1 MSVLDAY
8 SNEFRKPA
16 ARPIRTAIFIGTLT
30 EDEST
35 RGLVEVDYAGAQLR
49 LPALP
54 GKYIPGGLV
63 YVDVDDSGRPRRVT
77 GAASDK
83 AVGDKSLERA
93 GFTPTTETVT
103 VHKTLLP
110 QDLTADEKAVLEAF
124 PGEMEAANARLE
136 AARTEL
142 EQAGKAT
149 VARVDKLESE
159 VRASDTNV
167 SYKLSTFAT
176 NIADVQ
182 VLASQAK
189 AAAARAEN
197 VATNVQAAV
206 PKHVNAVAEAVFSRS
221 SMFVRSST
229 APTEMENR
237 TLWFNTTDGLPY
249 IYDGEAKKWVVLENS
264 AVQAATAKADEVANL
279 AATAKESASAANNLA
294 TQAKQL
300 SETAKT
306 DADKANAAAVAAQS
320 KAESATAQAVS
331 ALAEAQ
337 AAKTL
342 GQDAAR
348 DVTAAKDK
356 ADRAAADALS
366 AKNTADTLTGQMST
380 AQGLI
385 TLAYRNP
392 NTSDGA
398 GKKDGSLWYVF
409 SGSTPMR
416 AYVWRNSAWQ
426 AMKLGPEFI
435 GNNAITR
442 AHIASAAIGSAQ
454 IADASITN
462 AKLGKLS
469 VAYAN
474 LQKGIA
480 EELWTNDLV
489 AKAADL
495 GRVTVA
501 GGNLVWN
508 GAGAYKE
515 DLDGWEYSATV
526 PPTDGVKG
534 TWWKNNPTTLWVRDI
549 PVQAGNQYRWN
560 WWVEWGSSSSSFNTA
575 VVWRDANGRQ
585 ISYTYVGGTHRKNAA
600 NWWEKRGIDLTAP
613 DRAATVSLQWRDFT
627 GGTTWRVGGI
637 ELLAKTGATLI
648 QDGAVTTQHLTAGA
662 VTSDKITANAITGKT
677 FLGSKFYAASNTGTW
692 DNTVMDATGL
702 HVYKQGK
709 EQVRIS
715 ADVETGL
722 AVRSPVRDEMI
733 PLGHHVFGREFWAEG
748 EAKGLSWHWQF
759 HDFERKFTPLTAAN
773 LVGYTSMVSGDR
785 YRVIMAVYFK
795 DSQTGQKLDVG
806 LAHSVGIYATTIQQ
820 PITLVPGREYTVGMQ
835 FRVTH
840 MIPGTARQHD
850 VGEPIV
856 SPRIVWIEP
865 LFGFAYRNGKWVKG
879 KR

>member
-16 ARPIRTAIFIGTLT
+16 ARPIRTAVFIGTLT

-63 YVDVDDSGRPRRVT
+63 YVDVDGSGRPRRVT

-83 AVGDKSLERA
+83 AVGDESLERA
-93 GFTPTTETVT
+93 GFSPTTETVT

-142 EQAGKAT
+142 TAAGEKT
-149 VARVDKLESE
+149 VARVAALEGE
-159 VRASDTNV
+159 VRANDMSVRT
-167 SYKLSTFAT
+167 SLSAYVGMLG
-176 NIADVQ
+176 DVQ

-189 AAAARAEN
+189 AAADRAEN
-197 VATNVQAAV
+197 VATNVQATL
-206 PKHVNAVAEAVFSRS
+206 PKHVDKVAENLFSRS
-221 SMFVRSST
+221 SMFVRSNT
-229 APTEMENR
+229 APTTMEER
-237 TLWFNTTDGLPY
+237 TLWFNTADGLPY
-249 IYDGEAKKWVVLENS
+249 IYDSEAKKWVVLENS
-264 AVQAATAKADEVANL
+264 AVQAAAAKADEVASL
-279 AATAKESASAANNLA
+279 AATAKESANAANNLA

-342 GQDAAR
+342 GQDTAR
-348 DVTAAKDK
+348 DVTAAKDL

-366 AKNTADTLTGQMST
+366 ARNIADTLTGQMST

-392 NTSDGA
+392 NTGDGA

-416 AYVWRNSAWQ
+416 AYVWRNGSWQ
-426 AMKLGPEFI
+426 TMKLGPEFI

-508 GAGAYKE
+508 GAGAYQE
-515 DLDGWEYSATV
+515 DLDGWQYSATV

-534 TWWKNNPTTLWVRDI
+534 TWWKNNPSTLWVRDI

-560 WWVEWGSSSSSFNTA
+560 WWDRDISASATFNTA

-585 ISYTYVGGTHRKNAA
+585 ISYTYVGYHRKSAA

-613 DRAATVSLQWRDFT
+613 DRAATVSLQWRNFN
-627 GGTTWRVGGI
+627 GGTTCWIGGI

-648 QDGAVTTQHLTAGA
+648 QDGAITTQHLTAGA

-692 DNTVMDATGL
+692 DNTVLDSTGL

-709 EQVRIS
+709 EQVRVS

-722 AVRSPVRDEMI
+722 SVRSPVRDEMI

-785 YRVIMAVYFK
+785 YRVIMGVYFK

-840 MIPGTARQHD
+840 MIPGSARQHD

-865 LFGFAYRNGKWVKG
+865 LFGFAYRNGKWVKS
-879 KR
+879 